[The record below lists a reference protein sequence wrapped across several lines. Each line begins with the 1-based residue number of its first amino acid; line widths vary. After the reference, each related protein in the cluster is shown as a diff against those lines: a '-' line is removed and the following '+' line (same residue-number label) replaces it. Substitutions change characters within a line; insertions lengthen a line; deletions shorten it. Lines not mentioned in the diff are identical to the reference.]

1 MSATHAIVVKAYL
14 WRDGELLLLKRR
26 DDDEEFPGLWDTPGG
41 RLHAGESALDGL
53 KREVAEETGL
63 ALTSARPLST
73 WTFDTPVETVLGISF
88 LARDPNGTVR
98 LSDEHV
104 TFEWAAPERI
114 GDLPTAEN
122 LKKEIAW
129 LVSKGWHL

>member
-1 MSATHAIVVKAYL
+1 MSATHAIVVKAYI
-14 WRDGELLLLKRR
+14 WREGKLLLLKRR

-53 KREVAEETGL
+53 KREAAEETGL

-73 WTFDTPVETVLGISF
+73 WTFETPVETVLGISF
-88 LARDPNGTVR
+88 LARDPSGTVH

-104 TFEWAAPERI
+104 DFEWAAPERI
-114 GDLPTAEN
+114 GDLPAAEN